1 MKKSAGRKFNWG
13 GFFYIFLRTIGDIS
27 LVLSAVFIFMGL
39 GSEGWDIFSSASFWT
54 VINSTWLFA
63 MLVFYFAE
71 RLRR

>member
-1 MKKSAGRKFNWG
+1 MKKRAGKKFNWG
-13 GFFYIFLRTIGDIS
+13 GLFYLFLRTIGDIA
-27 LVLSAVFIFMGL
+27 LILSVIFIFMGL